1 MAIVQLSCNLFLQ
14 LLRITSQYKSFFYH
28 HSHIGDTLEC
38 AFENALHLLPD
49 QNCIKEHL
57 AKFTNFCTTCGNV
70 WNSSK
75 NTKQNSKKQMFQSV
89 KLLFSVLRHL
99 ALFHEYHLKRFQIY
113 SLCTRFHKYKN
124 CRDIRGKKSSWWCY
138 KNIRKWFYQWLVSM
152 ASSNNLSWI
161 ILSEAFEGSTEE
173 AARST
178 RIETRVY
185 TV

>member
-1 MAIVQLSCNLFLQ
+1 MEWAKISNQINRGLLEHLYCKQNYHGNSSTQLQFIFATLLMNFTIKNL
-14 LLRITSQYKSFFYH
+14 FYH

-49 QNCIKEHL
+49 RNCIKEHL

-75 NTKQNSKKQMFQSV
+75 NTKQNSKKQMFQSE

-113 SLCTRFHKYKN
+113 SLCTRFHKYK
-124 CRDIRGKKSSWWCY
+124 K
-138 KNIRKWFYQWLVSM
+138 L
-152 ASSNNLSWI
+152 
-161 ILSEAFEGSTEE
+161 
-173 AARST
+173 
-178 RIETRVY
+178 
-185 TV
+185 

>member
-1 MAIVQLSCNLFLQ
+1 MKFTIKNL
-14 LLRITSQYKSFFYH
+14 FYH

-49 QNCIKEHL
+49 RKCIKEHL

-75 NTKQNSKKQMFQSV
+75 NTKQNSKKQMFQSE

-113 SLCTRFHKYKN
+113 SLCTRFHKYKKLSGYQ
-124 CRDIRGKKSSWWCY
+124 RGKNPPDDAIKTLENDFINGRC
-138 KNIRKWFYQWLVSM
+138 QCL
-152 ASSNNLSWI
+152 LQI
-161 ILSEAFEGSTEE
+161 IYLDSFCQRLLKEAQRRQHVVQE
-173 AARST
+173 
-178 RIETRVY
+178 
-185 TV
+185 